1 MTIYAEEYRLV
12 TNELMKRSHV
22 KITKDV
28 RRFTIE
34 PDFMGFGE
42 QEETYYIVTCY
53 VDGEKIDSKI
63 VKSIIE
69 AGAIAQTYE
78 TFIKYYNQ
86 N

>member
-1 MTIYAEEYRLV
+1 MNYKEKCETIINDME
-12 TNELMKRSHV
+12 KCSHV
-22 KITKDV
+22 TITKDV

-34 PDFMGFGE
+34 PDFMGIGE

-53 VDGEKIDSKI
+53 VDGKKIDSKI